1 MADRPQAEVKMQ
13 IDLLMKR
20 FPTHQDEL
28 QVIASSLLNSYDA
41 IHAWHMAIGM
51 AEHSKRFEIAL
62 QCARIAVAQ
71 GLLWDGADFYN
82 IVLNTDGYKALNK
95 YQMIDILL
103 EVAQSFEQCGE
114 RGKARLIW
122 IQLEALARGTSKL
135 ADVYQARGNTSYD
148 HEQYLEALENFD
160 KCLTVVEPE
169 SGLIDQRLSSLLAY
183 KSSCYGALGE
193 YQLAYDSAVKAK
205 QFFPL
210 EEFDAFNLEFNHGF
224 FAICVKQYEV
234 ARQILTRAKKLAR
247 TEEERES
254 VDEQLSILSMKK
266 EKREAYLKQILY
278 NFDS

>member
-1 MADRPQAEVKMQ
+1 M
-13 IDLLMKR
+13 
-20 FPTHQDEL
+20 
-28 QVIASSLLNSYDA
+28 
-41 IHAWHMAIGM
+41 
-51 AEHSKRFEIAL
+51 
-62 QCARIAVAQ
+62 
-71 GLLWDGADFYN
+71 
-82 IVLNTDGYKALNK
+82 
-95 YQMIDILL
+95 
-103 EVAQSFEQCGE
+103 
-114 RGKARLIW
+114 
-122 IQLEALARGTSKL
+122 
-135 ADVYQARGNTSYD
+135 
-148 HEQYLEALENFD
+148 
-160 KCLTVVEPE
+160 
-169 SGLIDQRLSSLLAY
+169 AY